1 MQTRLLSTLLFFSLL
16 LLGGCSLFSDDK
28 LEENPDPASSSK
40 LESDL
45 LARGLIAYEEGLFS
59 IARERFTELK
69 DSYPASPYVPF
80 AELKIADTH
89 FAARDYETAYSS
101 YDEFLRNFSGSESA
115 HYAFF
120 QTALS
125 QLRQYRGSLNEQAP
139 LTNAVKL
146 FGEFVSK
153 YPKSYL
159 VPKAKEYNVL
169 CHEALANHEIE
180 VSRFYLKQDQIDAA
194 ASRLAEAKQRFAT
207 TSAISSAVND
217 RFSDLENSE
226 KFFALAKEKEK
237 ALRLT
242 STAPKL
248 PSLVA
253 AYADSK

>member
-1 MQTRLLSTLLFFSLL
+1 MQKKLPSTLLFIVLILL
-16 LLGGCSLFSDDK
+16 SGCSLFSDDK
-28 LEENPDPASSSK
+28 LDENPDPASSSK

-45 LARGLIAYEEGLFS
+45 LARGLVAYEEQLYS
-59 IARERFTELK
+59 VARDRFTELK
-69 DSYPASPYVPF
+69 DSYPASPYVAF

-139 LTNAVKL
+139 LTNAVRL
-146 FGEFVSK
+146 FSEFVNK
-153 YPKSYL
+153 YPNSYL

-169 CHEALANHEIE
+169 CQEALANHELE
-180 VSRFYLKQDQIDAA
+180 VTRFYLKQQQIDAA
-194 ASRLAEAKQRFAT
+194 ASRLAEAKQRYAST
-207 TSAISSAVND
+207 AAISNALD
-217 RFSDLENSE
+217 ERFSDLENSE
-226 KFFALAKEKEK
+226 KFFAVANEKEK
-237 ALRLT
+237 TLHLT
-242 STAPKL
+242 SSAPKL

-253 AYADSK
+253 AYIDSK